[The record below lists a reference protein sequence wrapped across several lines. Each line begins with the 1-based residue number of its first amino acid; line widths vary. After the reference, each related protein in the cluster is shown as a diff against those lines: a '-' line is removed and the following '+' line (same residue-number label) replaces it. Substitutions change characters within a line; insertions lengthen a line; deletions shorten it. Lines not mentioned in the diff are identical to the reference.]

1 MSKVSLKMIAK
12 SLGVSD
18 ATVSLVLSGKGKNGR
33 VGKELSEKIIKKA
46 QELNYRPNILA
57 RSLRLGRSQTIGL
70 VLADI
75 SNPFFANLAFHIQE
89 YAEKFNYT
97 VFITNTNENTDKMET
112 AIEILKSRQVDGMII
127 VPTEKGS
134 KCIENLLSS
143 STPIVLL
150 DRCYPDIKTNVV
162 MIDNYLAAYEATSR
176 MINVDGCKKVGFMTY
191 ENSLFHFAERTR
203 GFVDAMKKADI
214 YDERLIK
221 HVNYQT
227 LKEDTQKAI
236 NELTTE
242 GVDSVFF
249 ATDSI
254 CIKTLKYLTKND
266 LVTYDK
272 LKVTSFDYNEIFDFI
287 EKPLSYIVQPL
298 QELGTT
304 AAEMLIGLINNEEE
318 ETNKE
323 MKNTLLSTQMHFSNT
338 K

>member
-89 YAEKFNYT
+89 CAEKYNYT
-97 VFITNTNENTDKMET
+97 VFITNTNESTDKMET
-112 AIEILKSRQVDGMII
+112 AIEILKARQVDGMII

-134 KCIENLLSS
+134 KSIEQLLQSNI
-143 STPIVLL
+143 PIVLL
-150 DRCYPDIKTNVV
+150 DRCYPNLDSNVV
-162 MIDNYLAAYEATSR
+162 MIDNFATAYDATLR
-176 MINVDGCKKVGFMTY
+176 MINIDDCKKIGFVTY
-191 ENSLFHFAERTR
+191 ENSLFHFEERRR
-203 GFVDAMKKADI
+203 GYIAAMKKENL
-214 YDERLIK
+214 YDGDLIK
-221 HVNYQT
+221 YVNYRS
-227 LKEDTQKAI
+227 LEEDSERVI
-236 NELTTE
+236 NQLIDQ

-249 ATDSI
+249 ATDTI
-254 CIKTLKYLTKND
+254 CIKTLKYLSKNNIEE
-266 LVTYDK
+266 YER
-272 LKVTSFDYNEIFDFI
+272 LKVTSFDYHEIFDFI
-287 EKPLSYIVQPL
+287 DKPLSYIVQPL
-298 QELGTT
+298 DDMGKT
-304 AAEMLIGLINNEEE
+304 AVEILIDQIESEKEAVEEV
-318 ETNKE
+318 KHI
-323 MKNTLLSTQMHFSNT
+323 LLSTQMHLNSI